1 MPKHIN
7 LSLNVVQSCL
17 LSTNH
22 SKLMAIKNF
31 LEQHK
36 IKGLWVSKVR
46 VGIIFGGKS
55 AEHEVSLQ
63 SAKNIVDAIDKQR
76 FDVVLL
82 GIDKQG
88 EWHINDASNY
98 LINAENPALI
108 ALNRSNQQVALIP
121 GQEHD
126 QLIDTRN
133 ATALSQLDVVFPI
146 VHGTLGEDGSLQGLL
161 RMANI
166 PFVGSGVLGSAVSM
180 DKDVTKRLLRDAGLL
195 VAPFV
200 SLTRAS
206 RRQYSFEQVV
216 EKLGLP
222 LFIKPA
228 NQGSSVGVSK
238 VTDQAGFEKALD
250 LAFDFD
256 HKVLVESAIKG
267 REIECAVLGN
277 DHPQASVCGEVIL
290 HDDFYSYD
298 TKYINES
305 GASIA
310 IPADLTSDAQDKIR
324 AIALQAFQVLECRGM
339 ARVDVFL
346 TESGDV
352 VINEINT
359 LPGFTNISM
368 YPKLWGAS
376 GLGYSELIT
385 NLIELALEQHHQDAQ
400 LKSSTR

>member
-1 MPKHIN
+1 M
-7 LSLNVVQSCL
+7 
-17 LSTNH
+17 
-22 SKLMAIKNF
+22 SKL
-31 LEQHK
+31 
-36 IKGLWVSKVR
+36 R
-46 VGIIFGGKS
+46 VGIVFGGKS

-76 FDVVLL
+76 FDVTLL
-82 GIDKQG
+82 GIDKTG

-98 LINAENPALI
+98 LINAENPSMI
-108 ALNRSNQQVALIP
+108 ALNKSNNQVALIP
-121 GQEHD
+121 GQTEN
-126 QLIDTRN
+126 QLIETHS
-133 ATALSQLDVVFPI
+133 ASALSQLDVIFPI

-180 DKDVTKRLLRDAGLL
+180 DKDVAKRLLRDAGLN

-200 SLTRAS
+200 TVTRSNRAK
-206 RRQYSFEQVV
+206 QTFEKVAQ
-216 EKLGLP
+216 ELGLP

-238 VTDQAGFEKALD
+238 VSDQAGYARALD

-256 HKVLVESAIKG
+256 HKVLVESAIVG

-277 DHPQASVCGEVIL
+277 AQPQASVCGEVIL
-290 HDDFYSYD
+290 HDEFYSYD
-298 TKYINES
+298 TKYINEQ
-305 GASIA
+305 GASVA
-310 IPADLTSDAQDKIR
+310 VPADLSPETNDRIR
-324 AIALQAFQVLECRGM
+324 AIALQAFEVLECRGM

-346 TESGDV
+346 TQQGEV

-368 YPKLWGAS
+368 YPKLWAAS
-376 GLGYSELIT
+376 GLSYSDLIT
-385 NLIELALEQHHQDAQ
+385 KLLELALEQHQQDSQ
-400 LKSSTR
+400 LKSSAN